1 MACLPLPFAG
11 RRRLVASAMLQLPFL
26 TICAM
31 AADISQLAA
40 TQSVSGRTLHVGANR
55 PIRTIAEAAV
65 LARDGDTVQIDA
77 GSYVN
82 DVAIWQQDNLTLR
95 ANGGRVLLQTNGVS
109 AEGKGIWVV
118 RGGRILI
125 AGFDFSGARVAD
137 RNGAGIRLEKGSLT
151 VRHCSFVNNEMGLL
165 TGNDERA
172 ELTVESSEFAHNQR
186 PDGHNH
192 NLYVG
197 RIARLSVSG
206 SYFHHG
212 HIGHLLKSRARV
224 NHIQN
229 NRLTDETGGR
239 SSYELE
245 FPDGGVAY
253 VVGNIIG
260 QSRKTE
266 NPVLIS
272 FGAEGYRWPT
282 NRLFL
287 VNNTLVNDRLYGGSY
302 LRVRPGAN
310 EVSAVNNLLL
320 GPGKLEHAGEWDFRN
335 NFSVDSKAFE
345 SATTYDFRLKIE
357 SGLVGRAIDAGN
369 SNGHDLRLYSEYVH
383 PMAVEK
389 LIAHAQNPGAIQ
401 RSGPPR
407 P

>member
-1 MACLPLPFAG
+1 MDRPLIHFVM
-11 RRRLVASAMLQLPFL
+11 RRYVVASTTSLMFL
-26 TICAM
+26 LASCAM
-31 AADISQLAA
+31 AASIAEPSAMQGG
-40 TQSVSGRTLHVGANR
+40 TRQTLQVGANR
-55 PIRTIAEAAV
+55 IIKTIAQAAV
-65 LARDGDTVQIDA
+65 LARDGDTVEVDA
-77 GSYVN
+77 GNYLN
-82 DVAIWQQDNLTLR
+82 DVAVWQQDNLTVRAVGGRVRLQ
-95 ANGGRVLLQTNGVS
+95 ANGGS
-109 AEGKGIWVV
+109 AEGKGIWVI
-118 RGGRILI
+118 RGGRIHVQ
-125 AGFDFSGARVAD
+125 GFDFSGTRVAD
-137 RNGAGIRLEKGSLT
+137 RNGAGIRFEKGALT

-165 TGNDERA
+165 TGNNEQS
-172 ELTVESSEFAHNQR
+172 ELTVENSEFAHNMR

-224 NHIQN
+224 NHIQS
-229 NRLTDETGGR
+229 NRLTDETEGR

-253 VVGNIIG
+253 VIGNIIG
-260 QSRKTE
+260 QSRKSE

-272 FGAEGYRWPT
+272 FGAEGYKWPV

-302 LRVRPGAN
+302 LRIRPGAN
-310 EVSAVNNLLL
+310 EVSAVNNLLV
-320 GPGKLEHAGEWDFRN
+320 GPGKLDHAGEWDFRN
-335 NFSVDSKAFE
+335 NFNVDSKAFE
-345 SATTYDFRLKIE
+345 NAMTYDFRLKIE

-383 PMAVEK
+383 PMTLER
-389 LIAHAQNPGAIQ
+389 LIATVQNPGAIQ